1 MNKLNIGSNSFVG
14 DGWLNLDHPSQ
25 RYGGEQKKV
34 DIPLD
39 LSSGDTF
46 PLEDESLCAEYTSH
60 TIEHLSD
67 VDVETMFHEVYRTLE
82 EGGVFRV
89 TCPDAR
95 KCYEAYISSDHD
107 YIGGWLANPQGRPL
121 FKSMGLGEQLLFIIA
136 SNLSPFSKRNEDL
149 KRLTSE
155 INVYTEEEISYIFES
170 KSREEALTHFT
181 EECQR
186 VAGHLQKSAP
196 GNHISWWDFD
206 KIKSLMESIGFV
218 NISQKVFNES
228 NYEVFENFDEL
239 NKDSVLQ
246 KDYTVFVEA
255 EKQ

>member
-1 MNKLNIGSNSFVG
+1 MNKVNIGSNSFVG

-39 LSSGDTF
+39 LSGGHPF
-46 PLEDESLCAEYTSH
+46 PLEDESLCAAYTSH

-67 VDVETMFHEVYRTLE
+67 IDVETMFYEVYRTLE

-89 TCPDAR
+89 TCPDIR
-95 KCYEAYISSDHD
+95 KCYDAYISSDHD

-149 KRLTSE
+149 KKLTDG
-155 INVYTEEEISYIFES
+155 INVYTEEEISYIFDS
-170 KSREEALTHFT
+170 KNREEALTYFT

-196 GNHISWWDFD
+196 GNHMSWWDFE
-206 KIKSLMESIGFV
+206 KIKNLMEDVGFLDV
-218 NISQKVFNES
+218 KKQEFNES
-228 NYEVFENFDEL
+228 DYEVFLDFDEK
-239 NKDSVLQ
+239 NKDSVVQ
-246 KDYTVFVEA
+246 KPYTVFMEA
-255 EKQ
+255 RK